1 MTKTVRHLGLF
12 GLVLVLLSGCV
23 APAPAPSAQQ
33 PTPST
38 SEQAAPETQDKT
50 LIVHYLRY
58 DGEYDPWNL
67 WLWPEGAE
75 GAVYEFTEKDEFG
88 VVARA
93 TVPDTADVASVGII
107 VRTNDWAKDVAEDRF
122 VSQFD
127 ESGVAEIWLIQG
139 ESEIYYEEPE
149 TGPKFLGASIDS
161 LREISITTNE
171 KVDTAAVA
179 EDFIYVVSQDGAK
192 IPGVLKSKFVN
203 PVSSELVIELAQD
216 IDLGQSYQ
224 VTSEYFGA
232 RSLVPGRVFGSEA
245 FAELYHFDGELGPI
259 YSRTATTLRVW
270 APTAS
275 DVNLLI
281 YKSTEGGL
289 DMRIPMSKGPNGT
302 WEHRLTGD
310 QHLTVYNYE
319 VFFGTKKTEAVDPYV
334 YAAAVNGKRGVIVDL
349 TRTNPTGWRAQRAP
363 FSGNPTDAVI
373 YELHVRDLGMNEA
386 SGITNPG
393 KFISLTEEG
402 TGSAANP
409 TGIDAIAEL
418 GITHLQLIPIYD
430 YASIDE
436 TRNDQFNWG
445 YDPLNYNVPEG
456 SYATDPYDPVNRILE
471 LKTAIKYLNE
481 RGIRV
486 IMDVVYNHV
495 YDVTT
500 HSFQKIVPGYY
511 FRTNSDGSWANGT
524 GVGNEVASERSMVRK
539 FIVES
544 ATFWAKEYG
553 LGGFRFD
560 LMGIHD
566 VETMNQIRAEVS
578 KIDPTFIIIG
588 EGWNMGNILDS
599 ELKANQLN
607 AYQMPGIAHFNDGI
621 RDGIKGSVFNSSD
634 NGWASGKTSARNQVM
649 EGIVGQ
655 INFGGGI
662 GGQWGE
668 IAPSQSVSY
677 VEAHDNLTLH
687 DKLVASV
694 PGASEDDLSRIHRFA
709 SSIAL
714 LAQGIAFIHAGQEF
728 ERSKDGDENSY
739 KSPDS
744 VNALRWAER
753 PKNITTVDY
762 FKGLIELR
770 KEHPAFRMR
779 TASAVKRNLEFFG
792 PTSVIAY
799 ELDGK
804 SAGDSW
810 SKIVVIHNP
819 NEASVSVDLP
829 AGSWSIA
836 VEGERSGTTALGEVT
851 GAAEVAGQTTMV
863 LFQD

>member
-1 MTKTVRHLGLF
+1 MLRSIKKFGLL
-12 GLVLVLLSGCV
+12 GLVLALLASCTS
-23 APAPAPSAQQ
+23 PAPAPIATSSPSQSAQE
-33 PTPST
+33 TA
-38 SEQAAPETQDKT
+38 EATQDKT

-75 GAVYEFTEKDEFG
+75 GAVYEFGEEDEFG
-88 VVARA
+88 VFARA
-93 TVPDTADVASVGII
+93 TVPGTADVASVGII
-107 VRTNDWAKDVAEDRF
+107 VRTNDWAKDVSEDRF
-122 VSQFD
+122 VSTFD
-127 ESGVAEIWLIQG
+127 EDGVAEIWLIQG
-139 ESEIYYEEPE
+139 ESEIYYEVPE

-171 KVDTAAVA
+171 KIDTAAV
-179 EDFIYVVSQDGAK
+179 EDEFIYVVSEGGSR
-192 IPGVLKSKFVN
+192 ISGRLSSKFVN
-203 PVSSELVIELAQD
+203 PVSSELVITLDEDL
-216 IDLGQSYQ
+216 DLGQAYQ
-224 VTSEYFGA
+224 VRSDYFGA
-232 RSLVPGRVFGSEA
+232 RALVPGRVFGSEA
-245 FAELYHFDGELGPI
+245 FAELYHFDGVLGPI
-259 YSRTATTLRVW
+259 YSRTGTTLRVW
-270 APTAS
+270 APTAT

-281 YKSTEGGL
+281 YKSTQGGL
-289 DMRIPMSKGPNGT
+289 DMRIPMTKGRNGT
-302 WEHRLTGD
+302 WEHRLSGD
-310 QHLTVYNYE
+310 QHLTAYNYE
-319 VFFGTKKTEAVDPYV
+319 ILFGTKKTEAVDPYV
-334 YAAAVNGKRGVIVDL
+334 YAAAVNGQRGVIVDL
-349 TRTNPTGWRAQRAP
+349 TRTNPAGWRAQRAP

-386 SGITNPG
+386 SGIANPG
-393 KFISLTEEG
+393 KFVSLMEEG
-402 TGSAANP
+402 TGTPANP
-409 TGIDAIAEL
+409 TGIDAIADM

-471 LKTAIKYLNE
+471 LKSAIKYLNE

-495 YDVTT
+495 YDVST

-511 FRTNSDGSWANGT
+511 FRTNPDGSWANGT

-544 ATFWAKEYG
+544 TTYWAKEYG

-566 VETMNQIRAEVS
+566 IETMNQIRAEMN
-578 KIDPTFIIIG
+578 KIDPTFVIIG
-588 EGWNMGNILDS
+588 EGWNMGNILDA
-599 ELKANQLN
+599 EKKANQLN
-607 AYQMPGIAHFNDGI
+607 AYQMEGIAHFNDGI

-634 NGWASGKTSARNQVM
+634 NGWATGKSSARDQVM
-649 EGIVGQ
+649 AGIVGQ
-655 INFGGGI
+655 INYGGGI

-687 DKLVASV
+687 DKLLASV
-694 PGASEDDLSRIHRFA
+694 PGASGEDLSRIHRFA

-714 LAQGIAFIHAGQEF
+714 LAQGVAFIHAGQEF

-744 VNALRWAER
+744 INALRWAER
-753 PKNITTVDY
+753 SNNQVTVDY

-770 KEHPAFRMR
+770 KKHPAFRMR
-779 TASAVKRNLEFFG
+779 TSSAIKRNLEFFG
-792 PTSVIAY
+792 PTTVIAY
-799 ELDGK
+799 ELDGT

-819 NEASVSVDLP
+819 NESSVSISLP
-829 AGSWSIA
+829 AGSWDIA
-836 VEGERSGTTALGEVT
+836 VRGEKAGTSTLGNASGYVNVEP
-851 GAAEVAGQTTMV
+851 QSTMV